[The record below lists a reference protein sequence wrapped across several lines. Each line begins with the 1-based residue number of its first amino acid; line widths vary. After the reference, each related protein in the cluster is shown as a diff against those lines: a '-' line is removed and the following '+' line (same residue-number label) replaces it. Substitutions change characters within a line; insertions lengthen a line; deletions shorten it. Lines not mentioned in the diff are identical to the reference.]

1 MEVKTKPT
9 GSRGAG
15 ITTATAA
22 MSDLARFALACTVAA
37 SAAWCTVAGAR
48 EGGPAL
54 DPAQVGIPV
63 YPGAKADANASAFV
77 RDSLN
82 MTASAYRTGDD
93 VAKVTAFYDKQ
104 NGFRK
109 MPGASREQALFSAG
123 CKAEFNPYLK
133 KDMQKCGYQVTIQ
146 NPWTDMKSGKLVQD
160 TLITIVKQ

>member
-1 MEVKTKPT
+1 MEVESKST
-9 GSRGAG
+9 GSHVTG
-15 ITTATAA
+15 ITAATAT
-22 MSDLARFALACTVAA
+22 MSGLARLTLACTVAA
-37 SAAWCTVAGAR
+37 SAALCTVAGAK
-48 EGGPAL
+48 EGGAAL
-54 DPAQVGIPV
+54 DPAQAGIPV
-63 YPGAKADANASAFV
+63 YPGAKADAGASAFV

-82 MTASAYRTGDD
+82 MTGSAYRTNDD
-93 VAKVTAFYDKQ
+93 VAKVTAFYDRQ
-104 NGFRK
+104 NGIRK

>member
-1 MEVKTKPT
+1 MEVKTEST
-9 GSRGAG
+9 GSRVNA
-15 ITTATAA
+15 ITAATAT
-22 MSDLARFALACTVAA
+22 MSGLARFALACTVAA
-37 SAAWCTVAGAR
+37 SAALCTLAGAR
-48 EGGPAL
+48 EGGAAL
-54 DPAQVGIPV
+54 DPAQAGIPV
-63 YPGAKADANASAFV
+63 YPGAKADAAASAFV

-82 MTASAYRTGDD
+82 MTGSAYRTGDD

-133 KDMQKCGYQVTIQ
+133 KDMQKCGYQVTVQ
-146 NPWTDMKSGKLVQD
+146 NPWTDMQSGKLVRD